1 MGAGKWRESYSQ
13 ALIGKHVVILPDADE
28 PGEKHGAQV
37 AHLLEGKAVETLRLG
52 LPEGC
57 KDLSEWVEAGS
68 TAPAFHSLLNNAQP
82 FVFVSTPKTGPL
94 HESHFHPV
102 AASVLLAEPL
112 EEIEWILDEYL
123 PAGGLV
129 LLAGKPKE
137 GKTTLSYELALN
149 VAQGS
154 TFLGRQTRKGAVL
167 ILALEEHK
175 RDVLIRLRNLGATTT
190 LENLYVHADP
200 LQPTPTVLAEMT
212 SFAKEHEVK
221 LILVDTL
228 AAFWRIEN
236 ENDAAELTKVVK
248 PLLQLARESGACVLL
263 VHHARKA
270 EGQYGDEI
278 RGSGALFAAV
288 DVALVMKR
296 HEVQTQR
303 LLQAQSRYP
312 ETPSNLLLELREHG
326 YVALGDPASVGKAA
340 RLTTLTASLS
350 DQWEEAD
357 AIGKRAGLSRREW
370 HRLLNQL
377 VAVGTALREGKGRKG
392 SPYRFKRNSIH
403 AGGQSIGHETNS
415 TKADSIHATPPSPC
429 TKGNPSCETEE
440 VIDCDA

>member
-1 MGAGKWRESYSQ
+1 MDNN
-13 ALIGKHVVILPDADE
+13 DA
-28 PGEKHGAQV
+28 
-37 AHLLEGKAVETLRLG
+37 LLEMEQA
-52 LPEGC
+52 
-57 KDLSEWVEAGS
+57 A
-68 TAPAFHSLLNNAQP
+68 TAPLGPSAPSVKEGNAIP
-82 FVFVSTPKTGPL
+82 PYRGDPP

-102 AASVLLAEPL
+102 AAPALLAEPP

-137 GKTTLSYELALN
+137 GKTTLSYELAVK
-149 VAQGS
+149 VAQGLP
-154 TFLGRQTRKGAVL
+154 FLGRQTRQAAVL
-167 ILALEEHK
+167 ILALEEHT
-175 RDVLIRLRNLGATTT
+175 RDVRIRLRNLGATT
-190 LENLYVHADP
+190 LENLYVHVGP
-200 LQPTPTVLAEMT
+200 STPTVLA
-212 SFAKEHEVK
+212 SILCYVKDHDVK

-228 AAFWRIEN
+228 AAFWKIEN
-236 ENDAAELTKVVK
+236 ENDAAEMTKVVK

-312 ETPSNLLLELREHG
+312 ETPSSLLLELREHG

-370 HRLLNQL
+370 HRLLTLL
-377 VAVGTALREGKGRKG
+377 VTEGKALREGKGRKG
-392 SPYRFKRNSIH
+392 SPYQFKRNSIH

-415 TKADSIHATPPSPC
+415 IKADSIHAAPPSPC
-429 TKGNPSCETEE
+429 TNENE
-440 VIDCDA
+440 VIDLC

>member
-1 MGAGKWRESYSQ
+1 MDNN
-13 ALIGKHVVILPDADE
+13 DA
-28 PGEKHGAQV
+28 
-37 AHLLEGKAVETLRLG
+37 LLEMEQA
-52 LPEGC
+52 
-57 KDLSEWVEAGS
+57 A
-68 TAPAFHSLLNNAQP
+68 TAPLGP
-82 FVFVSTPKTGPL
+82 STPLAKGGNAIPPYRGDPP

-102 AASVLLAEPL
+102 AASVLLAEPP
-112 EEIEWILDEYL
+112 EEIDWILDEYL

-137 GKTTLSYELALN
+137 GKTTLSYELAVS

-167 ILALEEHK
+167 ILALEEHA
-175 RDVLIRLRNLGATTT
+175 RDVGIRLRNLGGTTT
-190 LENLYVHADP
+190 LENLYVHVGPSA
-200 LQPTPTVLAEMT
+200 PTASVLAEIT
-212 SFAKEHEVK
+212 SFAQEHGVC
-221 LILVDTL
+221 LIIVDTL
-228 AAFWRIEN
+228 ATFWRIEN
-236 ENDAAELTKVVK
+236 ENDAAEMTKAVK

-312 ETPSNLLLELREHG
+312 ETPSSLLLELREHG
-326 YVALGDPASVGKAA
+326 YVALGDPASVGKAV

-370 HRLLNQL
+370 HRLLTQL
-377 VAVGTALREGKGRKG
+377 VAEGTALREGKGRKG
-392 SPYRFKRNSIH
+392 SPYQFKRNSIH

-415 TKADSIHATPPSPC
+415 AKADSIHATPPSPC
-429 TKGNPSCETEE
+429 TNENE
-440 VIDCDA
+440 VIDLC